1 MREGTATSPN
11 IDKSRQQCDDS
22 RGRGKEELRK
32 SAAMR
37 FTYRERLAALR
48 AAKQAQTREKWQLI
62 GSMDHDDWALVLPP
76 PDRREVVQTISG
88 SGMPITDVKLKGYE
102 PKANHPSGGFFGARA
117 VGENFR
123 ALMDAHPPY
132 VDPNSSLAGAYMANF
147 MSYRKPHW
155 NPDIEVPQH
164 LRDLQ
169 AKYQL
174 GAGIGATQHFCQ
186 DLAIGLRLGWGGLL
200 DKIHHYQSLRSSVAS
215 SHASRITHHEVPS
228 RVPRPACPETEF
240 YAGLEQVVLGMQDWL
255 RRTAAAARE
264 MAKAGKRRA
273 VRRNL
278 SELAEINERLVTEPP
293 RTFREAC
300 QWMLWYQMAARM
312 FNGSGSLGRL
322 DTLLLPFYEREVARR
337 SAAESSR
344 HGVAGYDEEAIFHIA
359 CLLLRDTAYIQLGG
373 PDESGRDATNPVSF
387 LVLEAAHR
395 LRIPANVG
403 VCVGPGVD
411 PKLLRR
417 GVEILLA
424 DKTGIPKFLGI
435 VNTAT
440 GFARNGYPMALA
452 WTRAYSGCHWSAI
465 PGREYTLNDCVK
477 INFGKVFDV
486 ALRDLEG
493 RRSVAKLWE
502 AFAQH
507 LQTAVQAIADGLVFH
522 LEHMGKVF
530 PELVIDLLC
539 HGTIE
544 KGLDASE
551 GGVEFYNLCLDGA
564 ALATVADSFAAI
576 EQRVEKEKRLK
587 WDELMAHLDANWAGA
602 EGERARLMM
611 KSVPRYGSGGSR
623 ADEWAAKIAQTFTRL
638 VKEADTHGRFQMIPG
653 LFSWANTIP
662 MGKGL
667 GATPNARR
675 AGEPISHGANPDP
688 GFRRDG
694 APTAMAAAIAAVQ
707 PAYGN
712 TAPLQIE
719 IDPLLSDEREGVE
732 AIENL
737 IKTHFDL
744 GGTQININVLDA
756 DTLRAAHQDPSK
768 YPDLVV
774 RVTGFSAYFAS
785 LSPDFRKLVVDR
797 LVTGA

>member
-1 MREGTATSPN
+1 MGS
-11 IDKSRQQCDDS
+11 
-22 RGRGKEELRK
+22 
-32 SAAMR
+32 
-37 FTYRERLAALR
+37 FTYQKRLEALR
-48 AAKQAQTREKWQLI
+48 AAKQAQTREKWRLI

-76 PDRREVVQTISG
+76 PGRRQVVQTISG
-88 SGMPITDVKLKGYE
+88 SGMPITDVKLAGYE
-102 PKANHPSGGFFGARA
+102 PKPNHPSGGFFGPRA

-155 NPDIEVPQH
+155 PPDIEVPQR
-164 LRDLQ
+164 LRELQ

-174 GAGIGATQHFCQ
+174 HPGIGAVQHFCQ

-200 DKIHHYQSLRSSVAS
+200 DKIHHCQAMNCSGQVS
-215 SHASRITHHEVPS
+215 SHASRVTGHAATC
-228 RVPRPACPETEF
+228 RVPRAACQDGEF
-240 YAGLEQVVLGMQDWL
+240 YAGLEQVVLGMQDWI
-255 RRTAAAARE
+255 RRTASAARE
-264 MAKAGKRRA
+264 MAKAEKRRA
-273 VRRNL
+273 VGKNL
-278 SELAEINERLVTEPP
+278 RELAKMNERLATEPP
-293 RTFREAC
+293 HTFREAC
-300 QWMLWYQMAARM
+300 QWMLWYQIAARM

-322 DTLLLPFYEREVARR
+322 DTLLLPFYERDT
-337 SAAESSR
+337 AA
-344 HGVAGYDEEAIFHIA
+344 GILDDEEAVFHIA

-373 PDESGRDATNPVSF
+373 PDESGKDATNPVSF
-387 LVLEAAHR
+387 LVLEAVHR
-395 LRIPANVG
+395 LKIPANVG

-411 PKLLRR
+411 PRLLRR

-435 VNTAT
+435 VNTAN

-452 WTRAYSGCHWSAI
+452 WSRAYSGCHWSAI

-477 INFGKVFDV
+477 INFATVFDV
-486 ALRDLEG
+486 ALREMAQQCVVRRSRGSG
-493 RRSVAKLWE
+493 RPPESRTTNGRSVAALWR
-502 AFAQH
+502 AFTAH
-507 LQTAVQAIADGLVFH
+507 LRAAVQAIADGLAFH
-522 LEHMGKVF
+522 LDHMGEVF
-530 PELVIDLLC
+530 PELVLDLLC
-539 HGTIE
+539 HGPIE
-544 KGLDASE
+544 KGLDASA
-551 GGVEFYNLCLDGA
+551 GGVEFYDLCLDGA

-576 EQRVEKEKRLK
+576 EQRVEREKRLA
-587 WDELMAHLDANWAGA
+587 WAELMAHLDANWAGA

-611 KSVPRYGSGGSR
+611 RSVPRYGSGGSR
-623 ADEWAAKIAQTFTRL
+623 ADDWAVKIAQTFTKL
-638 VKEADTHGRFQMIPG
+638 VKEADTGGRFKLIPG

-667 GATPNARR
+667 GATPNGRR

-707 PAYGN
+707 PGYGN
-712 TAPLQIE
+712 TAPLQLE
-719 IDPLLSDEREGVE
+719 VDPMVSDEAEGVE
-732 AIENL
+732 AIESL

-744 GGTQININVLDA
+744 GGTQVNINVLDA
-756 DTLRAAHQDPSK
+756 DTLRAAHDDPSK
-768 YPDLVV
+768 FPDLVV

-785 LSPDFRKLVVDR
+785 LSPEFRKLVVDR

>member
-1 MREGTATSPN
+1 MA
-11 IDKSRQQCDDS
+11 
-22 RGRGKEELRK
+22 
-32 SAAMR
+32 
-37 FTYRERLAALR
+37 FTYHDRLDALR
-48 AAKQAQTREKWQLI
+48 ATKLAQTREKQQLI

-88 SGMPITDVKLKGYE
+88 SGMPITDVRLKGYE
-102 PKANHPSGGFFGARA
+102 PRPNHPSGGFFGARA

-123 ALMDAHPPY
+123 ALIAAHPPY

-155 NPDIEVPQH
+155 NPDTVVPQR

-169 AKYQL
+169 ARYQL
-174 GAGIGATQHFCQ
+174 HPGIGAVQHFCQ
-186 DLAIGLRLGWGGLL
+186 DLAIGLSLGWGGLL
-200 DKIHHYQSLRSSVAS
+200 DKIHHYQSLNAPKG
-215 SHASRITHHEVPS
+215 A
-228 RVPRPACPETEF
+228 EF
-240 YAGLEQVVLGMQDWL
+240 YAGLEQVVLGMQDWI

-264 MAKAGKRRA
+264 MARAERRRA
-273 VRRNL
+273 VRKNL
-278 SELAEINERLVTEPP
+278 TEMAEINERLVTEPP

-300 QWMLWYQMAARM
+300 QWMLWYQIAARM

-322 DTLLLPFYEREVARR
+322 DMLLLPFYERDT
-337 SAAESSR
+337 AA
-344 HGVAGYDEEAIFHIA
+344 GLLTDEEAIFHIA

-373 PDESGRDATNPVSF
+373 PDETGRDATSPVSF

-411 PKLLRR
+411 PRLLRR

-424 DKTGIPKFLGI
+424 DKAGIPKFLGI

-440 GFARNGYPMALA
+440 GFARNGYPLALA

-477 INFGKVFDV
+477 INFGAVFDV
-486 ALRDLEG
+486 AFRDLMGLPISDCQSPIGSEVASRKSQIANG
-493 RRSVAKLWE
+493 ASPSVAALWDI
-502 AFAQH
+502 FAAH
-507 LQTAVQAIADGLVFH
+507 LKFAVQAIADGLAFH
-522 LEHMGKVF
+522 LEHMGEVF
-530 PELVIDLLC
+530 PELVLDLLC
-539 HGTIE
+539 HGPIE
-544 KGLDASE
+544 KGLDASA
-551 GGVEFYNLCLDGA
+551 GGLEFYDLCLDGA

-576 EQRVEKEKRLK
+576 EQRVEKEKRLT
-587 WDELMAHLDANWAGA
+587 WAELSANLDSNWAGA

-611 KSVPRYGSGGSR
+611 RSVPRYGSGGSR
-623 ADEWAAKIAQTFTRL
+623 ADEWAVRISQTFTRL
-638 VKEADTHGRFQMIPG
+638 VKEADTGGRFQMIPG

-667 GATPNARR
+667 RATPNGRR

-688 GFRRDG
+688 GFRSDG
-694 APTAMAAAIAAVQ
+694 APTALAAAVAAVQ
-707 PAYGN
+707 PGYGN
-712 TAPLQIE
+712 TAPLQLE
-719 IDPLLSDEREGVE
+719 VDPMTADEQEGVA
-732 AIENL
+732 AIESL
-737 IKTHFDL
+737 LKAHFDL
-744 GGTQININVLDA
+744 GGTQVNINVVDA
-756 DTLRAAHQDPSK
+756 ATLRAAHKDPSR

-785 LSPDFRKLVVDR
+785 LSPAFRQLVVDR

>member
-1 MREGTATSPN
+1 MG
-11 IDKSRQQCDDS
+11 
-22 RGRGKEELRK
+22 
-32 SAAMR
+32 
-37 FTYRERLAALR
+37 FTCRERLAALR
-48 AAKQAQTREKWQLI
+48 ATKQAQTREKWQLI

-76 PDRREVVQTISG
+76 PDRREVIQTISG

-102 PKANHPSGGFFGARA
+102 PKPNHPSGGFFGAKA

-123 ALMDAHPPY
+123 ALLDAHPPY

-155 NPDIEVPQH
+155 NPDIEVPQR
-164 LRDLQ
+164 LRDAQ

-174 GAGIGATQHFCQ
+174 HPGIGAVQHFCQ

-200 DKIHHYQSLRSSVAS
+200 GKIHLGQSLNAPQG
-215 SHASRITHHEVPS
+215 E
-228 RVPRPACPETEF
+228 EF
-240 YAGLEQVVLGMQDWL
+240 YAGLEQVVLGMQEWI

-264 MAKAGKRRA
+264 MAKAEKRRA

-278 SELAEINERLVTEPP
+278 EELAEINERLATEPP
-293 RTFREAC
+293 STFREAC

-312 FNGSGSLGRL
+312 FDGSGSLGRL
-322 DTLLLPFYEREVARR
+322 DTLLLPFYERDVA
-337 SAAESSR
+337 
-344 HGVAGYDEEAIFHIA
+344 AGILDDEEAVFHIA
-359 CLLLRDTAYIQLGG
+359 CLLLRDTAYLQLGG
-373 PDESGRDATNPVSF
+373 PDETGRDATNPVSF
-387 LVLEAAHR
+387 LVLEAVHR
-395 LRIPANVG
+395 LKIPANVG

-411 PKLLRR
+411 PKLLHR

-424 DKTGIPKFLGI
+424 DKTGIPKFLGV
-435 VNTAT
+435 VNTAN
-440 GFARNGYPMALA
+440 GFARNGYPMSLA

-486 ALRDLEG
+486 ALRDLMGLPIANCQLPISDQRGTRNAKRETPT
-493 RRSVAKLWE
+493 VAKLWE
-502 AFAQH
+502 VFARH
-507 LQTAVQAIADGLVFH
+507 LRTAVQAIADGLAFH

-530 PELVIDLLC
+530 PELVMDLLC
-539 HGTIE
+539 HGPIE
-544 KGLDASE
+544 KGLDASA
-551 GGVEFYNLCLDGA
+551 GGVEFYDLCLDGA

-576 EQRVEKEKRLK
+576 EQRVEREKRLT
-587 WDELMAHLDANWAGA
+587 WDKLMAHLDSNWAGA

-623 ADEWAAKIAQTFTRL
+623 ADEWAARIAQTFTRL
-638 VKEADTHGRFQMIPG
+638 VKEADTSGRFQMIPG

-667 GATPNARR
+667 GATPNGRR

-688 GFRRDG
+688 GFRKDG

-719 IDPLLSDEREGVE
+719 IDPLLSDEREGVAAVE
-732 AIENL
+732 DL

-744 GGTQININVLDA
+744 GGTQVNINVLDA
-756 DTLRAAHQDPSK
+756 DTLRAAHQDPSR